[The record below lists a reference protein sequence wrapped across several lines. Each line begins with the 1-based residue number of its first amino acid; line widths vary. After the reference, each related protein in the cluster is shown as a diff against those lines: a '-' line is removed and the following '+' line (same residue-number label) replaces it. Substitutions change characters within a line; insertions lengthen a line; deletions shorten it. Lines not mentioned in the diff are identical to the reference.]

1 MKGDD
6 PFSALGLPPR
16 PDLTDDEVRAAWRRI
31 AAATHPDLP
40 DGGDGA
46 RFAAAAAAYAE
57 LRTPYGRGEAYAD
70 LETGSEAYADLEAGP
85 EAYAD
90 LEASPEADANL
101 HTGPETSANL
111 HTDADLHANLQAG
124 ADPQAGRSAA
134 VPPLAPAADHA
145 AATRRAPAHNVARTA
160 DSRLAGARLA
170 GLRLAA
176 RVQMGRPGVLA
187 LRLLLAI
194 AVSGASVAIAGWQPA
209 TLSIAVGALTWL
221 ARTTR
226 HDLAP
231 PPPPA
236 AAQPAAN

>member
-6 PFSALGLPPR
+6 PFSALDLPPR

-70 LETGSEAYADLEAGP
+70 LEAGP
-85 EAYAD
+85 EAD
-90 LEASPEADANL
+90 ASLHAGPEAGANL

-145 AATRRAPAHNVARTA
+145 AATRREPAHTVAGTA

>member
-70 LETGSEAYADLEAGP
+70 LETGPEAGT
-85 EAYAD
+85 
-90 LEASPEADANL
+90 NL

-145 AATRRAPAHNVARTA
+145 AATRREPAHTVAGTA

>member
-70 LETGSEAYADLEAGP
+70 LETGSEAYADLEA
-85 EAYAD
+85 
-90 LEASPEADANL
+90 SPEADANL

-145 AATRRAPAHNVARTA
+145 AATRREPAHTVAGTA